1 MESKPSAPDL
11 MIRRAARLLVERRG
25 AALVEFAIVLPVLL
39 TLLLGIISFGS
50 WLALAHSV
58 QQSANE
64 GARAALTGLTLEER
78 AAVAKAAADTALAR
92 TSSIDL
98 RKVSVVVQDDGATLV
113 VRIIYDASANP
124 LLSLSIVPLPSGPIQ
139 REAAV
144 RLQAL

>member
-1 MESKPSAPDL
+1 MK
-11 MIRRAARLLVERRG
+11 RAGYRLWSERRG

-50 WLALAHSV
+50 WIALAHSV

-64 GARAALTGLTLEER
+64 GARAALAGLTLAER
-78 AAVAKAAADTALAR
+78 AAVAKAAADAALAR
-92 TSSIDL
+92 TSGVDL
-98 RKVSVVVQDDGATLV
+98 RKVSVVVHDDGATVV

-124 LLSLSIVPLPSGPIQ
+124 LLALSIVPVPSGPIE

-144 RLQAL
+144 RLHAL

>member
-1 MESKPSAPDL
+1 MESKFSALDL
-11 MIRRAARLLVERRG
+11 MKRKARRFVCERRG

-64 GARAALTGLTLEER
+64 GARAALAGLTLEER
-78 AAVAKAAADTALAR
+78 AKVAKAAADTALAK

-113 VRIIYDASANP
+113 VRIIYDASGNP

>member
-1 MESKPSAPDL
+1 MISQPSIYQV
-11 MIRRAARLLVERRG
+11 MKRAIHRLCTERRG

-50 WLALAHSV
+50 WIALAHSV

-64 GARAALTGLTLEER
+64 GARAALAGLTLEER
-78 AAVAKAAADTALAR
+78 AAVAKAAADAALAR
-92 TSSIDL
+92 TSTIDL

-113 VRIIYDASANP
+113 VRIIYDASGNP
-124 LLSLSIVPLPSGPIQ
+124 VLSLSIVPLPSGPIQ

-144 RLQAL
+144 QLQPL